1 MAKTKKGNFGGAEVP
16 LLITGVVVA
25 LLGVI
30 LGAGMYLWQESA
42 QEIGESEAQKTISM
56 GAQPRGNEKDEKVTN
71 NPKQPQNSNA
81 NQASKPNSKQEQLED
96 AESSFEA
103 AINQRDQQGMTDMMA
118 NTVNYVEEATEC
130 CGRIG
135 KVTAAKNF
143 LGYSEGTKLFNFA
156 ETQQLVKK
164 MRVNLPQ
171 SFGADKFTKIG
182 VGNDKKVVAYRL
194 NSQNKVDSLY
204 IAISYGLFDLE

>member
-1 MAKTKKGNFGGAEVP
+1 MP

-42 QEIGESEAQKTISM
+42 YEIGESEAQKTINM
-56 GAQPRGNEKDEKVTN
+56 GAQPRGSENDEKV
-71 NPKQPQNSNA
+71 PKNQRQPQDSNALNQTVQGNA
-81 NQASKPNSKQEQLED
+81 NQISVTGPGQEQSED

-103 AINQRDQQGMTDMMA
+103 AINQRNQKGMTDMMA
-118 NTVNYVEEATEC
+118 STVNFVEEATEC

-135 KVTAAKNF
+135 KEAAAKNF
-143 LGYSEGTKLFNFA
+143 LDYSEGTKLYNFA
-156 ETQQLVKK
+156 ETQQIVKK

-171 SFGADKFTKIG
+171 SFGPDKFTKIG
-182 VGNDKKVVAYRL
+182 VGSDKKVVAYRL
-194 NSQNKVDSLY
+194 NAQNKVDSLY
-204 IAISYGLFDLE
+204 IAISLDLFDLE